1 MSTGNN
7 IYHLRKNKG
16 LTQSDI
22 AGRLNVSF
30 QSVSLWERDE
40 AIPDIDNLIALS
52 ELFNVSLDR
61 LVKGD
66 IDKEYEL
73 SSRLFDEKKMYTF
86 IKTYARE
93 NELRQT
99 LYALPLARE
108 KHAGQYRK
116 GKDKVPYIYHPLLMT
131 CHAISL
137 GLKDDDILSVCL
149 LHDVIEDTDTDIN
162 DLAVSD
168 NSKMAIELLSK
179 SKGYNNVDYYNGIK
193 DNETALLVKAIDR
206 CNNVSHMASGFNEAK
221 IRKYI
226 AETEEFVYPLI
237 KYGQDKYPGHS
248 GVLFVLKYHIKSVI
262 ESLKRFL

>member
-1 MSTGNN
+1 MSIGNN
-7 IYHLRKNKG
+7 IYRLRKNKG

-22 AGRLNVSF
+22 ADKLNVSF

-40 AIPDIDNLIALS
+40 AVPDIDNLISLS

-66 IDKEYEL
+66 IDNSYEL
-73 SSRLFDEKKMYTF
+73 TSRLFDEDKMYTF

-93 NELRQT
+93 NNLRQT
-99 LYALPLARE
+99 MYALPLARE
-108 KHAGQYRK
+108 RHAGQYRK

-137 GLKDDDILSVCL
+137 GLKDDDILTVCL
-149 LHDVIEDTDTDIN
+149 LHDVIEDTDTDIGE
-162 DLAVSD
+162 LMVSEHA
-168 NSKMAIELLSK
+168 KKAIELLSK
-179 SKGYNNVDYYNGIK
+179 SKGYNNTDYYNAIK
-193 DNETALLVKAIDR
+193 GNEIALLVKVIDR
-206 CNNVSHMASGFNEAK
+206 CNNVSHMASGFKEAK
-221 IRKYI
+221 IKKYI

-237 KYGQDKYPGHS
+237 KYGQDNYPDHS

>member
-7 IYHLRKNKG
+7 IYHLRKNRG

-22 AGRLNVSF
+22 ADKLNVSF

-40 AIPDIDNLIALS
+40 AKPDIDNLIALS

-66 IDKEYEL
+66 TDKCYEL
-73 SSRLFDEKKMYTF
+73 SSRLFDEEKMYTF

-93 NELRQT
+93 NDLRQT

-116 GKDKVPYIYHPLLMT
+116 GKGGVPYIYHPLLMT

-137 GLKDDDILSVCL
+137 GLKDDDILTVCL

-162 DLAVSD
+162 QLMVSE
-168 NSKMAIELLSK
+168 SAREAIVLLSK
-179 SKGYNNVDYYNGIK
+179 TEGYNNADYYNGIK
-193 DNETALLVKAIDR
+193 DNKISLLVKVIDR
-206 CNNVSHMASGFNEAK
+206 CNNVSHMASGFKENK
-221 IRKYI
+221 IRQYI
-226 AETEEFVYPLI
+226 AETEEYVYPLI
-237 KYGQDKYPGHS
+237 KYGQDMYPDHS
-248 GVLFVLKYHIKSVI
+248 GNLFVLKYHIKSVI

>member
-7 IYHLRKNKG
+7 IYHLRKNRG

-22 AGRLNVSF
+22 ADKLNVSF

-40 AIPDIDNLIALS
+40 AKPDIDNLIALS

-66 IDKEYEL
+66 TDKCYEL
-73 SSRLFDEKKMYTF
+73 SSRLFDEEKMYTF

-93 NELRQT
+93 NDLRQT

-116 GKDKVPYIYHPLLMT
+116 GKGRVPYIYHPLLMT

-137 GLKDDDILSVCL
+137 GLKDDDILTVCL

-162 DLAVSD
+162 QLMVSE
-168 NSKMAIELLSK
+168 SAREAIALLSK
-179 SKGYNNVDYYNGIK
+179 TEGYNNADYYNGIK
-193 DNETALLVKAIDR
+193 DNKIALLVKVIDR
-206 CNNVSHMASGFNEAK
+206 CNNVSHMASGFKENK
-221 IRKYI
+221 IRQYI
-226 AETEEFVYPLI
+226 AETEEYVYPLI
-237 KYGQDKYPGHS
+237 KYGQDMYPDHS
-248 GVLFVLKYHIKSVI
+248 GNLFVLKYHIKSVI

>member
-7 IYHLRKNKG
+7 IYHLRKNRG

-22 AGRLNVSF
+22 ADKLNVSF

-40 AIPDIDNLIALS
+40 AKPDIDNLIALS

-66 IDKEYEL
+66 TDKCYEL
-73 SSRLFDEKKMYTF
+73 SSRLFDEEKMYTF

-93 NELRQT
+93 NDLIQT

-116 GKDKVPYIYHPLLMT
+116 GKGRVPYIYHPLLMT

-137 GLKDDDILSVCL
+137 GLKDDDILTVCL

-162 DLAVSD
+162 QLMVSE
-168 NSKMAIELLSK
+168 SAREAI
-179 SKGYNNVDYYNGIK
+179 
-193 DNETALLVKAIDR
+193 
-206 CNNVSHMASGFNEAK
+206 
-221 IRKYI
+221 
-226 AETEEFVYPLI
+226 
-237 KYGQDKYPGHS
+237 
-248 GVLFVLKYHIKSVI
+248 VL
-262 ESLKRFL
+262 